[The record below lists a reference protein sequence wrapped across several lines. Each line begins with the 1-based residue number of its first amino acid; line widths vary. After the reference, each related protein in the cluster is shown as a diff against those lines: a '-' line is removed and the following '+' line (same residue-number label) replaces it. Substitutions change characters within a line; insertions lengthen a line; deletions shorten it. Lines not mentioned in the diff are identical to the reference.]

1 MREPRRFVAS
11 VPRDLVRIFI
21 LEFVD
26 AKLGRDSLEF
36 WSASFLDTFL
46 MESGDVFLDG

>member
-36 WSASFLDTFL
+36 LVGLLLDTFL
-46 MESGDVFLDG
+46 MESG